1 MFSYY
6 YTWELSYEKTVS
18 TQFTHT
24 QMFCEE
30 KLTGIKVGEK
40 EGINQSRFSQSG
52 FPDDHQSE
60 LETLLHRF
68 SMNLKNEF
76 KNN

>member
-1 MFSYY
+1 MFSYC
-6 YTWELSYEKTVS
+6 YTVMNKIGN
-18 TQFTHT
+18 TQFTYT
-24 QMFCEE
+24 LMFCEE

-52 FPDDHQSE
+52 FSDDHQSE

-76 KNN
+76 ENN